1 MNRVVEAIGSVM
13 RKKEL
18 LATSVQSIGNAIN
31 QIKQGMRKP
40 IRNLEKSDVR
50 NIFRELKLIKQ
61 VSVPPNQTNNLSN
74 SSSSSSLFRQNTQP
88 FLEQETLIDQIQALF
103 FTDQVNSVDYIH
115 MQDFFVILM
124 SDTVQ

>member
-1 MNRVVEAIGSVM
+1 M